1 MAKETTQP
9 KKDIINC
16 NDNKNTHLSKDTTT
30 PFTSTNAIDNK
41 NKDKIPLQNN
51 TSSLAY
57 NMLPYNNTLISS
69 ESSESSEDEEYVT
82 PSKEPYE
89 NKYIKLTTIDALDF
103 LSTADEINTTY
114 SDAIISI
121 IRKATNFTLIFCI
134 VSSALA
140 AFISRLGS
148 NLGFWFFYLSWTK
161 FYSLCTLLWVYYL
174 YRLNSASL
182 SLKDT
187 INIAKKVAMGIS
199 VGQLMYQ
206 LLTNSVE
213 IDKNPLIYASSAIG
227 FPFFALFEEI
237 LIAYQKEN
245 SIKQALLKEERTNS
259 QRSIYKAIDRFGERK
274 GLYLRTISNQ
284 LRQTTDLAVDT
295 LKQLTPSH
303 FFSKPHEQLSAC
315 SISFP
320 TASINAIH
328 NILKDINY
336 ISTHLGTLSLLL
348 FSEQDNQGI
357 SHVKR
362 EFDIG
367 EIIQQIGDVLAGDA
381 CNAKVELVIYHVEY
395 GLNHLNVI
403 GDEAAFKHSLLDVS
417 NYIRYQSKKK
427 IIFCFLFYLFIIFF

>member
-9 KKDIINC
+9 KKDFVSY
-16 NDNKNTHLSKDTTT
+16 NDNNNTQPSKGTTI
-30 PFTSTNAIDNK
+30 PPTNAIENK
-41 NKDKIPLQNN
+41 NKDKILLRDD
-51 TSSLAY
+51 TSSFTY
-57 NMLPYNNTLISS
+57 NMLLRNNTLLSN
-69 ESSESSEDEEYVT
+69 EYSESSEDEEYEIPT
-82 PSKEPYE
+82 KEPYE

-103 LSTADEINTTY
+103 LSTTNESNTTY
-114 SDAIISI
+114 SDPILSTISKSTKLTI
-121 IRKATNFTLIFCI
+121 IFCI
-134 VSSALA
+134 VTSAVA

-148 NLGFWFFYLSWTK
+148 NLGFLLLYLSWSK
-161 FYSLCTLLWVYYL
+161 FYSLCALYWVTFL
-174 YRLNSASL
+174 YRLNTASL
-182 SLKDT
+182 SLKDA
-187 INIAKKVAMGIS
+187 INVAKKVAMGIS
-199 VGQLMYQ
+199 ISQLIHQ
-206 LLTNSVE
+206 FLTNNIEV
-213 IDKNPLIYASSAIG
+213 DKNPLVYASSGIS
-227 FPFFALFEEI
+227 FLFFVLFEEI
-237 LIAYQKEN
+237 LNAYQKEN
-245 SIKQALLKEERTNS
+245 SIKQALLKEERENS
-259 QRSIYKAIDRFGERK
+259 QRSVYKAIDRFGERK

-303 FFSKPHEQLSAC
+303 FLSKPHEQLSAC

-348 FSEQDNQGI
+348 FSEQGNQGI

-367 EIIQQIGDVLAGDA
+367 EVIQQVGDVLAGDA

-403 GDEAAFKHSLLDVS
+403 GDEAAFRHSLLDVS
-417 NYIRYQSKKK
+417 N
-427 IIFCFLFYLFIIFF
+427 